1 MTIIFKYDIVISEQ
15 RNDPQNGVRTWMV
28 DSIGKVR
35 KQMEGYTLGGRK
47 MRIAREFTFYTLQE
61 ECWDCDDVLDAVY
74 NADKEDDLMMLL
86 EDVFNSEVPTLT
98 EVNDLLRFDGDWVL
112 ESLGIDP
119 EDDEEIDD

>member
-1 MTIIFKYDIVISEQ
+1 
-15 RNDPQNGVRTWMV
+15 
-28 DSIGKVR
+28 
-35 KQMEGYTLGGRK
+35 

-86 EDVFNSEVPTLT
+86 EDVFNAEVPTLT

-112 ESLGIDP
+112 ESLGINP
-119 EDDEEIDD
+119 EEEEDDDNDDDDDDLDD